1 MSILVI
7 GANGGVGAHLVFELQ
22 QNSIDFTAGVRKE
35 DQVTNLENKNVKA
48 MLIDVEKDSVDELAE
63 KMKGIEQVVFSVGS
77 GGSTGAEETIIVDLD
92 GAVKAIDA
100 SKQAGVDHF
109 VMVSTWDS
117 RREAFD
123 TPDAA
128 KIKPYTIAKH
138 HADVHLRNSGLT
150 HTIIHP
156 GMLTDEAGSGKV
168 DVDLY
173 FDDIKDVARENV
185 AHVLY
190 EVVTNKENRG
200 KELQVL
206 DGSTE
211 ASEAVKNFKNK

>member
-7 GANGGVGAHLVFELQ
+7 GANGGVGAHLVSQLK

-35 DQVTNLENKNVKA
+35 EQVADLGNKDVKA
-48 MLIDVEKDSVDELAE
+48 TLIDVEKDSVEELIE
-63 KMKGIEQVVFSVGS
+63 KMKDFEQVVFSVGS
-77 GGSTGAEETIIVDLD
+77 GGSTGAEQTIIVDLD

-100 SKQAGVDHF
+100 SKQAGVEHF

-138 HADVHLRNSGLT
+138 HADVYLRNSGLT
-150 HTIIHP
+150 HTIVHP
-156 GMLTDEAGSGKV
+156 GILTDEAGSGKV

-173 FDDIKDVARENV
+173 FGEIKDVSRENV

-190 EVVTNKENRG
+190 EVVMNKENRG

-206 DGSTE
+206 DGSTD
-211 ASEAVKNFKNK
+211 AAEAVKNFKNK

>member
-7 GANGGVGAHLVFELQ
+7 GANGGVGAHLVSQLK
-22 QNSIDFTAGVRKE
+22 QNSIGFTAGVRKKE
-35 DQVTNLENKNVKA
+35 QVADLENKDVKA
-48 MLIDVEKDSVDELAE
+48 TLIDVEKDSVDELAE
-63 KMKGIEQVVFSVGS
+63 KMKGFEQIVFSVGS
-77 GGSTGAEETIIVDLD
+77 GGSTGADQTIIVDLD

-150 HTIIHP
+150 HTIVHP

-173 FDDIKDVARENV
+173 FGDIKDVARENV

-190 EVVTNKENRG
+190 EVVTNKDNRG

-206 DGSTE
+206 DGDTD
-211 ASEAVKNFKNK
+211 AAEAVKNFKNK

>member
-7 GANGGVGAHLVFELQ
+7 GANGGVGAHLVSQLKQ
-22 QNSIDFTAGVRKE
+22 SSTAFTAGVRKDE
-35 DQVTNLENKNVKA
+35 HVKALENKDVKA
-48 MLIDVEKDSVDELAE
+48 TLIDVEKDSVDELAE
-63 KMKGIEQVVFSVGS
+63 KMKSFEQVVFSVGS
-77 GGSTGAEETIIVDLD
+77 GGSTGAEQTIIVDLD
-92 GAVKAIDA
+92 GAIKAIDA
-100 SKQAGVDHF
+100 SKKAGVDHF

-123 TPDAA
+123 TPGAEE
-128 KIKPYTIAKH
+128 IKPYTIAKH

-150 HTIIHP
+150 HTIVHP
-156 GMLTDEAGSGKV
+156 GMLTEEAGSGKV

-200 KELQVL
+200 KEFQVL
-206 DGSTE
+206 DGSTD
-211 ASEAVKNFKNK
+211 ATEAVKNFKNK